1 MKGEKMRCTRPRVVQ
16 LVFPPPLSV
25 SVFFFTSLSL
35 PLSLSLSLSLSL
47 LSVRSVRA
55 SERASS
61 RSLLLSSPTGNST
74 HRSQH
79 CSQGKG
85 HSCIF
90 HVMNEPRMHRCSSTA
105 MPPVISF
112 FLARSF
118 YLFVSARLDENAK
131 CRTKHASSG
140 VPGRREGGGGG
151 GGGGEKK
158 KRKKK
163 KIANA
168 RRDLYFADEFVIN
181 FYFFPSFLFLFS
193 LPLFLS
199 PLHFPFRN

>member
-1 MKGEKMRCTRPRVVQ
+1 MYKTSGRPTRFPSPSVRLSFFLQ
-16 LVFPPPLSV
+16 LSF
-25 SVFFFTSLSL
+25 
-35 PLSLSLSLSLSL
+35 SLSLSPLH

-55 SERASS
+55 SE
-61 RSLLLSSPTGNST
+61 LTFPLLSPPTGNST

-140 VPGRREGGGGG
+140 VPGRRGG
-151 GGGGEKK
+151 GGGGE
-158 KRKKK
+158 KK

-181 FYFFPSFLFLFS
+181 FYFFPSLLFLSFLFP

-199 PLHFPFRN
+199 PSHFPFRN

>member
-1 MKGEKMRCTRPRVVQ
+1 MYKTSGRPTR
-16 LVFPPPLSV
+16 FPSPSV
-25 SVFFFTSLSL
+25 RLCFFLQ
-35 PLSLSLSLSLSL
+35 LSLSLSPLH

-55 SERASS
+55 SE
-61 RSLLLSSPTGNST
+61 LTFPLLSPPTGNST

-140 VPGRREGGGGG
+140 VPGRRGGG

-158 KRKKK
+158 NSKR
-163 KIANA
+163 ATRLVF
-168 RRDLYFADEFVIN
+168 RRRIRYK
-181 FYFFPSFLFLFS
+181 FLFLSIVTFS
-193 LPLFLS
+193 F
-199 PLHFPFRN
+199 FPFPPSLSFSPPPIFPSAISAALYVKPDSLRWLSY

>member
-1 MKGEKMRCTRPRVVQ
+1 MYKTSGRPTR
-16 LVFPPPLSV
+16 FPSPSV
-25 SVFFFTSLSL
+25 RLCFFLQ
-35 PLSLSLSLSLSL
+35 LSLSLSPLH

-55 SERASS
+55 SELTFA
-61 RSLLLSSPTGNST
+61 LLSPPTGNST

-90 HVMNEPRMHRCSSTA
+90 HVMNEPRMHKCSSTA

-140 VPGRREGGGGG
+140 VPGRRGGGGG
-151 GGGGEKK
+151 G
-158 KRKKK
+158 KKK

-181 FYFFPSFLFLFS
+181 FYFFPSLLFLSFLFP

-199 PLHFPFRN
+199 PSHFPFRN